1 MSKLR
6 KTSGELALKSS
17 LISLG
22 RRNALIAQAIKVAG
36 PLPDR
41 TLPKGFATLAKIV
54 VEQQLSLAAAEAIW
68 RRLKQD
74 LGKITPA
81 SVLTR
86 DVAHLKSLGLGARK
100 AEYVQG
106 MARAVLDKSL
116 KLRGLDEFDDA
127 EALAHLTAIR
137 GIGPWTAE
145 VYLLFAEG
153 RHDIFPAGDVA
164 LQAAAHT
171 AFGLAARPDAD
182 ELRSLAEDWR
192 PHRGIAAR
200 VLWRYYAVMKEDR
213 S

>member
-1 MSKLR
+1 MSR
-6 KTSGELALKSS
+6 PEKTSGDALLKRALKELA
-17 LISLG
+17 
-22 RRNALIAQAIKVAG
+22 RRNPLIAQAIKVAG

-54 VEQQLSLAAAEAIW
+54 VEQQLSLASAAAIW
-68 RRLKQD
+68 RRLELD

-86 DVAHLKSLGLGARK
+86 DVADLKSLGLGARK

-116 KLRGLDEFDDA
+116 ELRSLNKFDDA

-137 GIGPWTAE
+137 GVGPWTAE

-153 RHDIFPAGDVA
+153 RYDMFPAGDVA
-164 LQAAAHT
+164 LQAAAH
-171 AFGLAARPDAD
+171 AALGLATRPGSD
-182 ELRSLAEDWR
+182 ELRTLAEAWR
-192 PHRGIAAR
+192 PYRGTAAR
-200 VLWRYYAVMKEDR
+200 VLWRYYAVMKDGGV
-213 S
+213 